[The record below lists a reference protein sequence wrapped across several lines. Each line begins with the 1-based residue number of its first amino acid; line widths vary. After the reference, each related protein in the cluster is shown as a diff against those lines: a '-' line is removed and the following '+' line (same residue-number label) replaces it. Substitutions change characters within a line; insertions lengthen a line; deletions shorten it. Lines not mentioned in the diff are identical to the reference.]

1 MSRPQGASAVPY
13 RSAFSRAGRL
23 PDRQRGFTLIELLV
37 VLVIIGIL
45 ATIAYPAYTQYVERG
60 QRADAQAV
68 MMDIAGRLERCYTR
82 TYSYTDCQSAT
93 DKADDAKSKLYVEGF
108 DIESA
113 VGDYTVKAEGGT
125 RAKEGCETLT
135 LASNGERT
143 PAECW

>member
-1 MSRPQGASAVPY
+1 MPY
-13 RSAFSRAGRL
+13 PPAFSRAGRL

-45 ATIAYPAYTQYVERG
+45 ATIAYPAYTKYVERG

-68 MMDIAGRLERCYTR
+68 MLDIAGRLERCYTQN
-82 TYSYTDCQSAT
+82 YSYEGCESAQ
-93 DKADDAKSKLYVEGF
+93 KKVNDAQSKLYVKGF

-113 VGDYTVKAEGGT
+113 VGDYTVKAEDGT
-125 RAKEGCETLT
+125 RAKEDCETLT
-135 LASNGERT
+135 LESNGERT

>member
-1 MSRPQGASAVPY
+1 MPY
-13 RSAFSRAGRL
+13 PPAFSRAGRL

-45 ATIAYPAYTQYVERG
+45 ASIAYPAYTKYVERG

-68 MMDIAGRLERCYTR
+68 MLEIAGRLERCYTR

-93 DKADDAKSKLYVEGF
+93 DKADDATSELYTEFVPET
-108 DIESA
+108 STS
-113 VGDYTVKAEGGT
+113 GDAYTVIAKGGT
-125 RAKEGCETLT
+125 RAKEGCETLK
-135 LASNGERT
+135 LESIGKRT